1 MTRFR
6 VQFDVEA
13 ENVAEITR
21 VLSAFTQLK
30 SLDIKVSGGKLGH
43 PAGTRRFTGSDNNG
57 GEWGLR

>member
-21 VLSAFTQLK
+21 VLSAFTQLE
-30 SLDIKVSGGKLGH
+30 SLDIRVSGGKLGH
-43 PAGTRRFTGSDNNG
+43 PAGTRRFTGEVSNT
-57 GEWGLR
+57 EESK